1 MPKTVVLT
9 AAHSNKSMRSANMKV
24 FIVMVQDTNFIN
36 TIDKV
41 FLSNEDANSYIQVK
55 DENRDD
61 LFYFI
66 REYLVESTK
75 HIPEI

>member
-1 MPKTVVLT
+1 
-9 AAHSNKSMRSANMKV
+9 MKV